1 MKLRDDKKA
10 GQIYKAVLALVKE
23 KGLAGITMG
32 EIAKEA
38 GMATG
43 TLYIYFKNKEE
54 IINSLFFECRKEA
67 LENYFVD
74 YSELLPFK
82 KGFTTVWRNILQFRI
97 ENFEEVVLMDQC
109 YHSPFINEC
118 TMKLT
123 KEMKKPL
130 YKLIERGKE
139 EKIFKDV
146 ETMTLL
152 TFMFGSIHEGVKNAH
167 YNRKPL
173 DQSAIDAMFK
183 MCWDG
188 MKR

>member
-1 MKLRDDKKA
+1 MKIRDDKKA
-10 GQIYKAVLALVKE
+10 QQVFQAALGLVKE
-23 KGLAGITMG
+23 KGLAGITMS

-38 GMATG
+38 GIATG

-54 IINSLFFECRKEA
+54 LINNLFFDCRKEA
-67 LENYFVD
+67 IESYFLNYD
-74 YSELLPFK
+74 EAEPFK
-82 KGFTTVWRNILQFRI
+82 SGFRVVWMNILNFRI
-97 ENFEEVVLMDQC
+97 ANWEEVVFMDQC

-123 KEMKKPL
+123 KEMKQPL

-139 EKIFKDV
+139 ENVFKDAD
-146 ETMTLL
+146 TSTLL
-152 TFMFGSIHEGVKNAH
+152 IFMIGSIHEGVKNAH
-167 YNRKPL
+167 YNQKPL
-173 DQSAIDAMFK
+173 NKTAIDSMFT

>member
-1 MKLRDDKKA
+1 LKIRDDKKTQ
-10 GQIYKAVLALVKE
+10 QISHAVLGLVKQ

-54 IINSLFFECRKEA
+54 LINNLFFDCRKEA
-67 LENYFVD
+67 IESYFLNYD
-74 YSELLPFK
+74 ESQPFK
-82 KGFTTVWRNILQFRI
+82 SGFLVVWMNILNFRI
-97 ENFEEVVLMDQC
+97 LNFEEVVFMDQC

-118 TMKLT
+118 TIKLT
-123 KEMKKPL
+123 KEMKQPL
-130 YKLIERGKE
+130 FKLIERGKE
-139 EKIFKDV
+139 ENIFKDMD
-146 ETMTLL
+146 TITLL
-152 TFMFGSIHEGVKNAH
+152 TFMIGCIHEAVKNAH
-167 YNRKPL
+167 YNQKQL
-173 DQSAIDAMFK
+173 TKTSIDSLFK